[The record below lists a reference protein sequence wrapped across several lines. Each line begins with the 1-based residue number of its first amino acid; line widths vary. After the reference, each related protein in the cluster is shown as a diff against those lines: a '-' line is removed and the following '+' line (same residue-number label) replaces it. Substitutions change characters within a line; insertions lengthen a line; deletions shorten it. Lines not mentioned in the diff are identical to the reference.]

1 MANDPGQRPSE
12 TTEDAVAAWIRRLA
26 ERPELPRSV
35 TGPLETPAAP
45 TMTGPVSLTPLPTED
60 DADSDPHAEAYF
72 AETLRSLRRAPEPK
86 TEKARDLFRVLTR
99 NTDCYLQFTRRRL
112 AYLYQGMRPKDRA
125 TFSVIPWLLNNNV
138 PGTPGYQAG
147 THPQP
152 PHGIRDFDFNP
163 TMQAALLEVFPRAI
177 HQRTTLAHR
186 PAIRSLLAMGSVGT
200 IGHSGGSDI
209 DYWVV
214 YDETGLNATERTMLT
229 RKVEAIGE
237 WARERGLDAH
247 FFLVD
252 IHRARRDD
260 FGKASAS
267 SESSGTAMGRL
278 LKEEFYRT
286 AIYLSGDLPFWWTV
300 PIGLDDL
307 EYERLAQLAT
317 NGPTIVPGISF
328 VDLGNVGTIDRGEFF
343 GAALWQINKSLKSPF
358 KSLLKMA
365 LLARYLNDDYPALLC
380 DVLKRRVFEGERAPQ
395 FTDPYVL
402 LFDAISEYYATR
414 GEWTTFRLIQKCF
427 YLKVGLKLSR
437 ERKERDTFLQR
448 FRVMRAYILRWGWDR
463 DLLADLDGLEHWS
476 IDRVDALGQS
486 IRNFLLNTYRQLVQ
500 KVRASAV
507 RIDEEDVT
515 VLGRRLYAC
524 FAEETGKVDHLFTYF
539 LREPRVEERLV
550 VLEVPSA
557 PANRRWEA
565 HRRLVR
571 GQLSGR
577 EKAMYVAGDLGE
589 VAAWMVFNG
598 LFAQSTVVALIA
610 QQSRASVAELRH
622 LLERFN
628 QLFEV
633 PDPFAI
639 APGTFL
645 LQRRFTRVALVV
657 NFDLAKE
664 PEDVSGQAGVYYLP
678 ENWDILNYGRA
689 RTNQLTQLT
698 LVSLNAWGEMFS
710 IRYTGNDALT
720 SAVRALFRSLDPAAP
735 PDLPPEI
742 FAPHGRQYQ
751 ALRNRLGKLM
761 EVLYHTCTASMPEG
775 RARAFVYEVGGQFQ
789 VARRDGARRQIVRAR
804 SIRGV
809 LRQLGRLGTLQVET
823 AIDHL
828 SPAMGDLRA
837 LVERGNL
844 EREAEVLIGWRNDR
858 EGARLF
864 VRDERGALYSA
875 TPPSAQFDR
884 ELVKTFRRVVYHLRS
899 RVKSAA
905 ELRKMVR
912 VYEFR
917 DGRALGTPTTLVE
930 DTARVIAA
938 LATPR
943 ARKVDLWLKGD
954 LREGRQGVYLRLG
967 NEVFSPRQFGRS
979 FMYELVRRVLGE
991 HSVYENDILAIDA
1004 SDVVFGPEFSVD
1016 GVDRGVCRHLRLI
1029 AMYERWLNRALA
1041 VYQGGKS
1048 RIWTRRTGFR
1058 RLVTDAG

>member
-1 MANDPGQRPSE
+1 MSE
-12 TTEDAVAAWIRRLA
+12 SNRQAAPAAKDDAVAVWLRRLA
-26 ERPELPRSV
+26 ERQEPARPV
-35 TGPLETPAAP
+35 TGPIETPAAP
-45 TMTGPVSLTPLPTED
+45 TLTGPISLTPLPTDD
-60 DADSDPHAEAYF
+60 DADTDPNSEPYF
-72 AETLRSLRRAPEPK
+72 AETLRMIRRAPEPK
-86 TEKARDLFRVLTR
+86 VEKSRDLFRVLTR

-112 AYLYQGMRPKDRA
+112 AYLYQGLRPKDRS

-138 PGTPGYQAG
+138 PGTPGYQPG

-163 TMQAALLEVFPRAI
+163 SMQAAVLEVFPRAMN
-177 HQRTTLAHR
+177 QRASIAQR
-186 PAIRSLLAMGSVGT
+186 PAIRSLLVMGSVGT

-214 YDETGLNATERTMLT
+214 YDESVLNVTERTMLS
-229 RKVEAIGE
+229 RKVDAIGE
-237 WARERGLDAH
+237 WARDRGLDAH

-252 IHRARRDD
+252 INRARRDD

-267 SESSGTAMGRL
+267 AESSGTAMGRL

-286 AIYLSGDLPFWWTV
+286 AIYLTGDLPFWWTV
-300 PIGLDDL
+300 PIGLDDA
-307 EYERLAQLAT
+307 EYDRLAQVVVT
-317 NGPTIVPGISF
+317 PTANLVPGVSY
-328 VDLGNVGTIDRGEFF
+328 VDLGNVGPIDRGEFF

-365 LLARYLNDDYPALLC
+365 LLARYLNDEFPALLC

-395 FTDPYVL
+395 FTDPYIL
-402 LFDAISEYYATR
+402 LFDAISEYYASR

-463 DLLADLDGLEHWS
+463 ELLADLDSLEHWS

-486 IRNFLLNTYRQLVQ
+486 IRNFMLNTYRQLVQ
-500 KVRASAV
+500 KVRTSAV

-524 FAEETGKVDHLFTYF
+524 FADEPGKVDHLFTYF
-539 LREPRVEERLV
+539 LKEPRVEERLV

-557 PANRRWEA
+557 PVHRRWEA

-571 GQLSGR
+571 GQLTGR
-577 EKAMYVAGDLGE
+577 EKAMHVGGDLGE

-610 QQSRASVAELRH
+610 QTSRASVAELRH
-622 LLERFN
+622 LLERFMA
-628 QLFEV
+628 LFEV

-639 APGTFL
+639 APTTFL
-645 LQRRFTRVALVV
+645 QPRRLTRIALVV
-657 NFDLAKE
+657 NFDLVKE

-689 RTNQLTQLT
+689 RSNQLTQLT

-710 IRYTGNDALT
+710 MRYSGSDALT
-720 SAVRALFRSLDPAAP
+720 AVVRSLFRTMDPAAP

-751 ALRNRLGKLM
+751 ALRNRLGKLI
-761 EVLYHTCTASMPEG
+761 ETLYHTCTAPLAEG
-775 RARAFVYEVGGQFQ
+775 KARAFAYEVGGQFQ
-789 VARRDGARRQIVRAR
+789 VARRDGLRRQIVRAT
-804 SIRGV
+804 SLRGV
-809 LRQLGRLGTLQVET
+809 IRQLGRIGTLSQETQV
-823 AIDHL
+823 DHL

-837 LVERGNL
+837 LVDRGNL
-844 EREAEVLIGWRNDR
+844 DREAEVLIGWRNDR
-858 EGARLF
+858 EGTRIF
-864 VRDERGALYSA
+864 VRDERGRLFSQVPAA
-875 TPPSAQFDR
+875 AGFDR
-884 ELVKTFRRVVYHLRS
+884 ELVKIFRRVVYHLRS

-905 ELRKMVR
+905 ELRKLVR

-917 DGRALGTPTTLVE
+917 DGRSLGTPTTLVE

-943 ARKVDLWLKGD
+943 ARKIDLWLKGD
-954 LREGRQGVYLRLG
+954 LREGRQGIYLKLG
-967 NEVFSPRQFGRS
+967 NEVFSPKQFGRS
-979 FMYELVRRVLGE
+979 FMYELVRKILSE

-1004 SDVVFGPEFSVD
+1004 SDVMFAPEFFTD

-1029 AMYERWLNRALA
+1029 AMYERWLQRALA
-1041 VYQGGKS
+1041 VYQGGKG
-1048 RIWTRRTGFR
+1048 RIWTRRTGYR
-1058 RLVTDAG
+1058 RDA

>member
-1 MANDPGQRPSE
+1 MSE
-12 TTEDAVAAWIRRLA
+12 SHRQAAPAAKEDAVAVWLQRLS
-26 ERPELPRSV
+26 ERQEPTRPV
-35 TGPLETPAAP
+35 TGPIETPAAP
-45 TMTGPVSLTPLPTED
+45 TLTGPISLTPLPTDD
-60 DADSDPHAEAYF
+60 DADSDPNSEPYF
-72 AETLRSLRRAPEPK
+72 AETLRMIRRAVEPK
-86 TEKARDLFRVLTR
+86 AEKSRDLFRVLTR

-112 AYLYQGMRPKDRA
+112 AYLYQGLRPKDRA

-138 PGTPGYQAG
+138 PGTPGYQPG

-163 TMQAALLEVFPRAI
+163 SMQGAVQEVFPRAMN
-177 HQRTTLAHR
+177 QRATLAQR
-186 PAIRSLLAMGSVGT
+186 PAIRSVLVMGSVGT

-214 YDETGLNATERTMLT
+214 YDESVLNVTERTMLS
-229 RKVEAIGE
+229 RKVDAIGE

-252 IHRARRDD
+252 VMRARRDD

-267 SESSGTAMGRL
+267 TESSGTAMGRL

-286 AIYLSGDLPFWWTV
+286 AIFLSGDLPFWWTV
-300 PIGLDDL
+300 PIGLDDT
-307 EYERLAQLAT
+307 EYDRLSQLVVT
-317 NGPTIVPGISF
+317 PTANLVPGVSY
-328 VDLGNVGTIDRGEFF
+328 VDLGNVGPIDRGEFF

-365 LLARYLNDDYPALLC
+365 LLARYLNDEFPALLC

-395 FTDPYVL
+395 FTDPYIL
-402 LFDAISEYYATR
+402 LFDAISEYYASR

-463 DLLADLDGLEHWS
+463 ELLADLDSLEHWS

-486 IRNFLLNTYRQLVQ
+486 IRNFMLNTYRQLVQ
-500 KVRASAV
+500 KVRTSAV
-507 RIDEEDVT
+507 RIDEEDVS

-524 FAEETGKVDHLFTYF
+524 FADEPGKVDHLFTYF
-539 LREPRVEERLV
+539 LKEPRVEERLV

-557 PANRRWEA
+557 PAHRRWEA

-571 GQLSGR
+571 GQLTGR
-577 EKAMYVAGDLGE
+577 EKAMHVGGDLGE

-610 QQSRASVAELRH
+610 QLSRASVAELRH
-622 LLERFN
+622 LLERFMA
-628 QLFEV
+628 LFEV

-639 APGTFL
+639 APTTFL
-645 LQRRFTRVALVV
+645 QPRRLTRIALVV
-657 NFDLAKE
+657 NFDLVKE

-689 RTNQLTQLT
+689 RSNQLTQLT

-710 IRYTGNDALT
+710 MRHTGADALT
-720 SAVRALFRSLDPAAP
+720 SVVRSLFRTMDPAAP

-751 ALRNRLGKLM
+751 ALRNRLGKLI
-761 EVLYHTCTASMPEG
+761 ETLYHTCTAPMAEG
-775 RARAFVYEVGGQFQ
+775 KARAFAYEVGGEFQ
-789 VARRDGARRQIVRAR
+789 VARRDALRRQIVRAR
-804 SIRGV
+804 TLRGV
-809 LRQLGRLGTLQVET
+809 IRQLGRIGTLNQETQV
-823 AIDHL
+823 DHL

-837 LVERGNL
+837 LVDRGNL
-844 EREAEVLIGWRNDR
+844 DREAEVLIGWRNDR
-858 EGARLF
+858 EGTRIF
-864 VRDERGALYSA
+864 VRDERGRLFSQV
-875 TPPSAQFDR
+875 PPAAGFDR
-884 ELVKTFRRVVYHLRS
+884 ELVRIFRRVVYHLRS

-905 ELRKMVR
+905 ELRKLVR

-917 DGRALGTPTTLVE
+917 DGRSLGTPTTLVE

-954 LREGRQGVYLRLG
+954 LREGRQGIYLKLG
-967 NEVFSPRQFGRS
+967 NEVFSPKQFGRS
-979 FMYELVRRVLGE
+979 FMYELVRRILGE

-1004 SDVVFGPEFSVD
+1004 SDVMFAPEFFTD

-1029 AMYERWLNRALA
+1029 AMYERWLQRALA
-1041 VYQGGKS
+1041 VYQGGKG
-1048 RIWTRRTGFR
+1048 RIWTRRSGYR
-1058 RLVTDAG
+1058 RDA